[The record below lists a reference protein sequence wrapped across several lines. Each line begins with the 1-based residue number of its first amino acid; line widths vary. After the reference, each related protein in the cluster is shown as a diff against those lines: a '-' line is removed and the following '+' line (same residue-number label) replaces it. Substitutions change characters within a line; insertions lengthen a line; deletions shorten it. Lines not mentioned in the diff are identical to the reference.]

1 MEEQLQSASTFKRS
15 LKLYH
20 LTILGVAYMT
30 PMIVYGIYGV
40 IAATSHGQPA
50 GAFTIGVVAMFFTA
64 YSYCHMV
71 KEFPIAGSSYT
82 FTRKGLN
89 PKIGFMTGWL
99 ILLDYLFIPMAI
111 WLIGSS
117 YFEAAIPAVPRWAWV
132 IIFIVVTSA
141 LNIIGMK
148 IGANVNVFLV
158 LIQIMIIMAFIIFS
172 VKAVMAG
179 MGEGTITLT
188 PFFNP
193 NVPFDYAVAGAAISC
208 YCYLGFDA
216 ITTFVEEAIEPKKNI
231 PRAIMLTLLICGVAF
246 IAASFFTALAHPS
259 YNFANVDNASY
270 EIAKIIAPPIFA
282 SILLAGVIIAQFA
295 SGVSAQA
302 SGARLLYAMGR
313 DGVLPKKIFG
323 VLNIRFNTPVRSI
336 LITGAVALFAT
347 TLDVTTSTSF
357 INFGAFVAY
366 ILVNI
371 SVISHYFVRKKERDF
386 GSVIKYLI
394 FPAMGASLVF
404 YLLIHLDIVAVLL
417 GCGWS
422 IVGFIILLY
431 LTKMFKQDPPEMTI
445 DE

>member
-1 MEEQLQSASTFKRS
+1 MEAQSNNAPTFKRS

-40 IAATSHGQPA
+40 IAQTSKGQPA
-50 GAFTIGVVAMFFTA
+50 GAFAIGVIAMFFTA

-71 KEFPIAGSSYT
+71 KAFPIAGSSYT

-117 YFEAAIPAVPRWAWV
+117 YFEAVVPSVPRWVWV
-132 IIFIVVTSA
+132 IIFIVVTSI
-141 LNIIGMK
+141 LNIVGAK
-148 IGANVNVFLV
+148 IGASVNIFLV
-158 LIQIMIIMAFIIFS
+158 LIQIMIILAFIIFAI
-172 VKAVMAG
+172 KAVMAG
-179 MGEGTITLT
+179 MGEGQLSLT
-188 PFFNP
+188 PFFDP
-193 NVPFDYAVAGAAISC
+193 DVPFDYVVAGAAISC

-216 ITTFVEEAIEPKKNI
+216 LTTFVEEAVEPEKNI

-246 IAASFFTALAHPS
+246 VGASFFTWLAHPT
-259 YNFANVDNASY
+259 YDFANVDNASY
-270 EIAKIIAPPIFA
+270 EVAKIIAPPVFA

-313 DGVLPKKIFG
+313 DGVLPKKLFG
-323 VLNIRFNTPVRSI
+323 VLNARFNTPVRSI
-336 LITGAVALFAT
+336 LVTGAIALLAT

-366 ILVNI
+366 ILVNL
-371 SVISHYFVRKKERDF
+371 SVISHYFIRSKKR
-386 GSVIKYLI
+386 GAGGTIKYLI
-394 FPAMGASLVF
+394 FPFIGATLVF
-404 YLLIHLDIVAVLL
+404 YLLVHLDMAAVIL
-417 GCGWS
+417 GCCWS
-422 IVGFIILLY
+422 AVGFIILLY

>member
-1 MEEQLQSASTFKRS
+1 METQLNSTPALKRS
-15 LKLYH
+15 LKLHH

-40 IAATSHGQPA
+40 IATTSQGQPA
-50 GAFTIGVVAMFFTA
+50 GAFIIGVIAMFFTA

-71 KEFPIAGSSYT
+71 KAFPIAGSSYT

-117 YFEAAIPAVPRWAWV
+117 YLEAAIPAVPQWAWV
-132 IIFIVVTSA
+132 LIFIAVTSV
-141 LNIIGMK
+141 LNIIGAK
-148 IGANVNVFLV
+148 IGARVNIFLV
-158 LIQIMIIMAFIIFS
+158 LIQIMIIIAFVAFA

-179 MGEGTITLT
+179 MGEGTFTVT

-193 NVPFDYAVAGAAISC
+193 DVPFDFVVAGAAISC

-216 ITTFVEEAIEPKKNI
+216 LTTFVEEAVEPEKNI

-246 IAASFFTALAHPS
+246 VAASFFTALAHPS
-259 YNFANVDNASY
+259 YDFANVDNASY
-270 EIAKIIAPPIFA
+270 EVAKLIAPPIFA

-313 DGVLPKKIFG
+313 DGVLPKKLFG
-323 VLNIRFNTPVRSI
+323 VLNSRFNTPVRSI
-336 LITGAVALFAT
+336 LITGAVALMAT
-347 TLDVTTSTSF
+347 FLDVTTSTSF

-366 ILVNI
+366 ILVNL
-371 SVISHYFVRKKERDF
+371 SVVSFFFIRKKERGF
-386 GSVIKYLI
+386 GSVLKYLI
-394 FPAMGASLVF
+394 FPIMGAGFVF
-404 YLLIHLDIVAVLL
+404 YLLIHLDMAAVLL

-422 IVGFIILLY
+422 VVGFIILLY
-431 LTKMFKQDPPEMTI
+431 LTKAFKQDPPEMTI
-445 DE
+445 EE

>member
-1 MEEQLQSASTFKRS
+1 MEAQPQGALTFKRS

-30 PMIVYGIYGV
+30 PMIVYGMYGV
-40 IAATSHGQPA
+40 VAATSHGQAA
-50 GAFTIGVVAMFFTA
+50 GAFAIGVVAMFFTA

-71 KEFPIAGSSYT
+71 KAFPIAGSSYT

-89 PKIGFMTGWL
+89 SKLGFMTGWL

-117 YFEAAIPAVPRWAWV
+117 YFEAAIPSVPRWAWV
-132 IIFIVVTSA
+132 LIFIAVTSV
-141 LNIIGMK
+141 LNVIGMK
-148 IGANVNVFLV
+148 IGANVNIFLV
-158 LIQIMIIMAFIIFS
+158 LIQIMIILAFIIFS
-172 VKAVMAG
+172 AQAVMAG
-179 MGEGTITLT
+179 MGGGSVTLT

-193 NVPFDYAVAGAAISC
+193 EVPFDFVVAGAAISC

-216 ITTFVEEAIEPKKNI
+216 ITTFVEEAVEPEKNI
-231 PRAIMLTLLICGVAF
+231 PRAIMLTLLICGGAF

-259 YNFANVDNASY
+259 YDFANVDNASY
-270 EIAKIIAPPIFA
+270 EVAKIIAPPIFA
-282 SILLAGVIIAQFA
+282 TILLIGVIIAQFA

-323 VLNIRFNTPVRSI
+323 VLSVRFNTPVRSV
-336 LITGAVALFAT
+336 LVTGAVALLAT

-366 ILVNI
+366 ILVNL
-371 SVISHYFVRKKERDF
+371 SVVSYYFIRKKERGA

-394 FPAMGASLVF
+394 FPILGAALVF
-404 YLLIHLDIVAVLL
+404 YLLIHLDKAAVIL

-422 IVGFIILLY
+422 VAGFIILLY
-431 LTKMFKQDPPEMTI
+431 LTKMFKQDPPEMSI

>member
-1 MEEQLQSASTFKRS
+1 MEAQLQSATTFKRS

-40 IAATSHGQPA
+40 IAATSQGQPA

-71 KEFPIAGSSYT
+71 KAFPVAGSSYT
-82 FTRKGLN
+82 FTRKGIN
-89 PKIGFMTGWL
+89 PKLGFMTGWL

-117 YFEAAIPAVPRWAWV
+117 YFEAAVPSVPRWAWV
-132 IIFIVVTSA
+132 LIFIAVTTGLNVV
-141 LNIIGMK
+141 GMK
-148 IGANVNVFLV
+148 IGANVNIFLV
-158 LIQIMIIMAFIIFS
+158 LIQIMIILAFIIFS
-172 VKAVMAG
+172 IKAVMAG
-179 MGEGTITLT
+179 MGEGAITTT

-193 NVPFDYAVAGAAISC
+193 DVPFDFVVAGAAISC

-216 ITTFVEEAIEPKKNI
+216 ITTFVEEAVEPEKNI

-246 IAASFFTALAHPS
+246 VAASFFTALAHPS
-259 YNFANVDNASY
+259 YDFANVDNASY
-270 EIAKIIAPPIFA
+270 EVAKVIAPPIFA

-313 DGVLPKKIFG
+313 DGVLPKKVFG
-323 VLNIRFNTPVRSI
+323 VLNARFNTPVRSI
-336 LITGAVALFAT
+336 LVTGAVALLAT

-357 INFGAFVAY
+357 INFGAFIAY
-366 ILVNI
+366 ILVNV
-371 SVISHYFVRKKERDF
+371 SVISHYFIRKKER
-386 GSVIKYLI
+386 GAGAVIKYLI
-394 FPAMGASLVF
+394 FPFLGAALVF
-404 YLLIHLDIVAVLL
+404 YLLIHLDMAAVIL
-417 GCGWS
+417 GCCWAV
-422 IVGFIILLY
+422 VGFIILLY
-431 LTKMFKQDPPEMTI
+431 LTKMFKKDPPEMTI

>member
-1 MEEQLQSASTFKRS
+1 MKEQLQSAPTFKRS

-71 KEFPIAGSSYT
+71 KAFPIAGSSYT

-132 IIFIVVTSA
+132 IFFIVVTSI
-141 LNIIGMK
+141 LNIIGLK
-148 IGANVNVFLV
+148 IGANVNIFLV

-179 MGEGTITLT
+179 MGEDTITLT
-188 PFFNP
+188 PFFKP
-193 NVPFDYAVAGAAISC
+193 NVPFDYVVAGAAISC

-216 ITTFVEEAIEPKKNI
+216 ITTFVEEAVEPEKNI

-246 IAASFFTALAHPS
+246 VAASFFTALAHPS
-259 YNFANVDNASY
+259 YNFANIDNASY

-323 VLNIRFNTPVRSI
+323 VLNVRFNTPVRSI

-371 SVISHYFVRKKERDF
+371 SVISHYFVRKKERNF

-394 FPAMGASLVF
+394 FPALGALLVF
-404 YLLIHLDIVAVLL
+404 YLLIHLDITAVRL

-422 IVGFIILLY
+422 IIGFIILLY

>member
-1 MEEQLQSASTFKRS
+1 MEERLQNAPTFKRS

-71 KEFPIAGSSYT
+71 KAFPIAGSSYT

-117 YFEAAIPAVPRWAWV
+117 YFGAAIPSVPRWAWV

-172 VKAVMAG
+172 VKAVMSG
-179 MGEGTITLT
+179 MGEGAITLT

-193 NVPFDYAVAGAAISC
+193 DIPFDYVVAGAAISC

-216 ITTFVEEAIEPKKNI
+216 ITTFVEEAVEPEKNI
-231 PRAIMLTLLICGVAF
+231 PRAIMLTLLICGIAF
-246 IAASFFTALAHPS
+246 VAASLFTALAHPS
-259 YNFANVDNASY
+259 YDFANVDNASY

-313 DGVLPKKIFG
+313 GT
-323 VLNIRFNTPVRSI
+323 LNVRFNTPVKSI
-336 LITGAVALFAT
+336 LITGAVALIAT
-347 TLDVTTSTSF
+347 KLDVTTSTSF

-371 SVISHYFVRKKERDF
+371 SVIAHYFVRKKERGF
-386 GSVIKYLI
+386 GGVVKYLI
-394 FPAMGASLVF
+394 FPAIGALLVF
-404 YLLIHLDIVAVLL
+404 YLLIHLDIAAIIL
-417 GCGWS
+417 GCGWG

>member
-1 MEEQLQSASTFKRS
+1 MDSQLQNAPTFKRS

-30 PMIVYGIYGV
+30 PMIVYGMYGV
-40 IAATSHGQPA
+40 IAVTSHGQAA
-50 GAFTIGVVAMFFTA
+50 GAFAIGVVAMFFTA

-71 KEFPIAGSSYT
+71 KAFPIAGSSYT
-82 FTRKGLN
+82 FTRQGLN
-89 PKIGFMTGWL
+89 PKLGFMTGWM

-132 IIFIVVTSA
+132 LIFIFVTSA

-148 IGANVNVFLV
+148 IGANVNIFMV
-158 LIQIMIIMAFIIFS
+158 LIQIMIILAFIIFS

-179 MGEGTITLT
+179 MGEGRFTLT

-193 NVPFDYAVAGAAISC
+193 DVPFDFVVAGAAISC

-216 ITTFVEEAIEPKKNI
+216 ITTFVEEAVEPEKNI
-231 PRAIMLTLLICGVAF
+231 PRAIMLTLLICGLAF
-246 IAASFFTALAHPS
+246 AGASFFTTLAHPS
-259 YNFANVDNASY
+259 YDFANVDNASY
-270 EIAKIIAPPIFA
+270 EVAKIIAPPIFA
-282 SILLAGVIIAQFA
+282 SILLIGVIIAQFA

-323 VLNIRFNTPVRSI
+323 VLNGKFNTPVRSI
-336 LITGAVALFAT
+336 IVTGIIALLAT
-347 TLDVTTSTSF
+347 TLDVATSTSF
-357 INFGAFVAY
+357 INFGGFIAY
-366 ILVNI
+366 IFVNL
-371 SVISHYFVRKKERDF
+371 SVIFHYFVRKKARGI
-386 GSVIKYLI
+386 GSVIKYLMC
-394 FPAMGASLVF
+394 PALGALFVF
-404 YLLIHLDIVAVLL
+404 YLLIHLDKSAIIL
-417 GCGWS
+417 GCSWAV
-422 IVGFIILLY
+422 VGFIILLY
-431 LTKMFKQDPPEMTI
+431 LTNMFKKEPPEMTI

>member
-1 MEEQLQSASTFKRS
+1 MEAQLQSPTTFKRS

-71 KEFPIAGSSYT
+71 KAFPVAGSSYT
-82 FTRKGLN
+82 FTRKGIN
-89 PKIGFMTGWL
+89 PKLGFMTGWL

-117 YFEAAIPAVPRWAWV
+117 YFEAAVPAVPRWAWV
-132 IIFIVVTSA
+132 IIFIAVTTC
-141 LNIIGMK
+141 LNVIGMK
-148 IGANVNVFLV
+148 IGASVNILLV
-158 LIQIMIIMAFIIFS
+158 LIQIMIILAFIIFS
-172 VKAVMAG
+172 IKAVMAG
-179 MGEGTITLT
+179 MGEGVVTLT

-193 NVPFDYAVAGAAISC
+193 DVPFDYVVAGAAISC

-216 ITTFVEEAIEPKKNI
+216 ITTFVEEAVEPEKNI
-231 PRAIMLTLLICGVAF
+231 PRAIMLTLLICGIAF
-246 IAASFFTALAHPS
+246 VAASFFTALAHPS
-259 YNFANVDNASY
+259 YDFANVDNASY
-270 EIAKIIAPPIFA
+270 EVAKVIAPPIFA

-313 DGVLPKKIFG
+313 DGVLPKKVFG
-323 VLNIRFNTPVRSI
+323 VLNARFNTPVRSI
-336 LITGAVALFAT
+336 LVTGAIALLAT

-366 ILVNI
+366 ILVNL
-371 SVISHYFVRKKERDF
+371 SVISHYFIRKKERGF
-386 GSVIKYLI
+386 GAIIKYLI
-394 FPAMGASLVF
+394 FPFLGAGLVF
-404 YLLIHLDIVAVLL
+404 YLLVHLDIAAVIL
-417 GCGWS
+417 GCSWGV
-422 IVGFIILLY
+422 VGFIILLY
-431 LTKMFKQDPPEMTI
+431 LTKMFKKDPPEMTI